1 MTQSLQSQTSS
12 SNFDLL
18 SLHVLCDEIHA
29 VLKDAELHLCDFYDD
44 RNQAEL
50 LLDSADNLK
59 QLGAIFQLISFDGAD
74 ILADGLSLIYRQL
87 RQKAYE
93 RNENDELLLTDVSEG
108 VMLLDRYVEFVLLK
122 ETPEP
127 ALLLPIINKIYA
139 HLGKTA
145 ISADTLRYNSHSVII
160 NSPADNYVSLS
171 QLGLDTKTLVG
182 AYRAGLNVVLEHTDS
197 TPLSQSDIQ
206 KLDDMAKSCV
216 WIAQNSDSLFWQAAA
231 ALTKNIAQDLPLT
244 HAKKRT
250 LIYLEQQFCDYLP
263 IEDRRF
269 AELVSFAC
277 HKDKAFATLAT
288 EKYELNKISQA
299 QFEQMQRF
307 LFGPNHEI
315 TNTLNTLI
323 QEQLE
328 GIKHKVDTLVR
339 GDQLMNTAEQ
349 ISTASI
355 SDELLTLSRTM
366 YLLKLGDASQAL
378 LTAANQVNGWQNPT
392 LEELDALLDKLMI
405 AENAAIF
412 LAKTHTPGAVKLPL
426 HNRDISLHHLDTAY
440 NTLIKESRNCLAT
453 LSNALTDYVAD
464 ENKEILNL
472 QNTPVMMRQ
481 VAGAAAFLRMSV
493 VAKQLTRLVKKLDDG
508 LLQDIHEAPEQE
520 FEQMVSAWADVL
532 VAADMEFENFAN
544 NRPSGKQS
552 LLVSE
557 HSLNHLLVD

>member
-1 MTQSLQSQTSS
+1 
-12 SNFDLL
+12 
-18 SLHVLCDEIHA
+18 
-29 VLKDAELHLCDFYDD
+29 
-44 RNQAEL
+44 
-50 LLDSADNLK
+50 
-59 QLGAIFQLISFDGAD
+59 
-74 ILADGLSLIYRQL
+74 
-87 RQKAYE
+87 
-93 RNENDELLLTDVSEG
+93 
-108 VMLLDRYVEFVLLK
+108 
-122 ETPEP
+122 
-127 ALLLPIINKIYA
+127 
-139 HLGKTA
+139 
-145 ISADTLRYNSHSVII
+145 
-160 NSPADNYVSLS
+160 
-171 QLGLDTKTLVG
+171 
-182 AYRAGLNVVLEHTDS
+182 
-197 TPLSQSDIQ
+197 
-206 KLDDMAKSCV
+206 
-216 WIAQNSDSLFWQAAA
+216 
-231 ALTKNIAQDLPLT
+231 
-244 HAKKRT
+244 
-250 LIYLEQQFCDYLP
+250 
-263 IEDRRF
+263 
-269 AELVSFAC
+269 
-277 HKDKAFATLAT
+277 
-288 EKYELNKISQA
+288 
-299 QFEQMQRF
+299 
-307 LFGPNHEI
+307 
-315 TNTLNTLI
+315 
-323 QEQLE
+323 
-328 GIKHKVDTLVR
+328 
-339 GDQLMNTAEQ
+339 
-349 ISTASI
+349 
-355 SDELLTLSRTM
+355 M

-493 VAKQLTRLVKKLDDG
+493 VAKQLTRLAKKLDDG